1 MLRLRPAGR
10 EARGGAVGAQIRR
23 TWSPSLSVAPDNL
36 RNVLPEDA
44 VVDLLGALAYG
55 ELSAFDHLAD
65 DAGLAPTLSGRAEMS
80 SMAATEFGHFRSI
93 ADRLRGLGVDPAD
106 AMAPF
111 VAALESYHAITK
123 PSTWLESVV
132 KAYVGDGMAADF
144 YREVAAFVDDATG
157 ELIRSVLVQ
166 GGRAEFA
173 VREVQ
178 AAVAEQPSAAGR
190 LALWARRL
198 VGEAISQT
206 QHVLADRDSLTMLLV
221 QGTGDIT
228 GVAALITRI
237 TDRHAERMVALG
249 LDS

>member
-1 MLRLRPAGR
+1 MPPSEEAASPAPPAG
-10 EARGGAVGAQIRR
+10 EAPG
-23 TWSPSLSVAPDNL
+23 
-36 RNVLPEDA
+36 DA

-65 DAGLAPTLSGRAEMS
+65 DAGLAPSLTARARMS
-80 SMAATEFGHFRSI
+80 AMAAVEFGHYRQL
-93 ADRLRGLGVDPAD
+93 ADRLVELGADPET

-111 VAALESYHAITK
+111 VAALETYHSLTK

-144 YREVAAFVDDATG
+144 YREVSTLVDDETG
-157 ELIRSVLVQ
+157 RLIRAVLTDA
-166 GGRAEFA
+166 GRAEFA
-173 VREVQ
+173 VREVA
-178 AAVAEQPSAAGR
+178 AAVAEQPAVAGR

-206 QHVLADRDSLTMLLV
+206 QHVLADRDSLMRLLME
-221 QGTGDIT
+221 GTGDLAAV
-228 GVAALITRI
+228 GALITRI
-237 TDRHAERMVALG
+237 TDRHAERMTALG